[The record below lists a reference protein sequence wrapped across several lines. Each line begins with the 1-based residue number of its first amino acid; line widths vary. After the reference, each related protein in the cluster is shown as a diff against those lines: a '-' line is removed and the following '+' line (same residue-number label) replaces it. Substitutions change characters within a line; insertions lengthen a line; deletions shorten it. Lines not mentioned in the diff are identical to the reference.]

1 MVKPSMIV
9 ASNSRADS
17 RCYSIEAHDATS
29 CGTKSVI
36 DATKLRIFD
45 AALRAKGIGREG
57 YENPNKAQT
66 AKIKNIAARENK
78 VDFDT
83 LARGNKVSRE
93 TLEISTRKRGRKM
106 SNVNCADIGGNIL
119 HMTMRSNGSSNI
131 MGAATVP
138 ITALLNASFSP

>member
-1 MVKPSMIV
+1 M
-9 ASNSRADS
+9 
-17 RCYSIEAHDATS
+17 
-29 CGTKSVI
+29 I
-36 DATKLRIFD
+36 DATKQRIFD
-45 AALRAKGIGREG
+45 AALRAKGNGREG
-57 YENPNKAQT
+57 YEKPHKAQI

-83 LARGNKVSRE
+83 LARGNNASRE
-93 TLEISTRKRGRKM
+93 TLEISTRKSGRKM